1 MCSTNNLKLI
11 LSDCNRGENVMWH
24 QKFCQKLKTLYLITF
39 LFCWIVFNTIE
50 NYGII
55 SYSSLDLMR
64 YNVLYEEKW
73 ILLRIVT
80 ELSVI
85 VGEFGNLFSAIAS
98 NAYFGNCRC
107 KVIYKIWLYI
117 SQQVKNTDK
126 IKSELCL
133 IT

>member
-1 MCSTNNLKLI
+1 
-11 LSDCNRGENVMWH
+11 
-24 QKFCQKLKTLYLITF
+24 
-39 LFCWIVFNTIE
+39 
-50 NYGII
+50 
-55 SYSSLDLMR
+55 MR

-85 VGEFGNLFSAIAS
+85 VGEFGNLFSTIAS

-133 IT
+133 IS